1 MGMNDDLGIT
11 TAIKWD
17 RFGSWVA
24 RVALA
29 LMVGLLTIISFF
41 LIRLVEELDDAKQ
54 ELTNTTRSVYEVK
67 GELNVLQY
75 QVRDIRERLNRMENQ
90 IR

>member
-1 MGMNDDLGIT
+1 MHGDLGIT

-41 LIRLVEELDDAKQ
+41 LIRLVDELDDAKQ
-54 ELTNTTRSVYEVK
+54 ELKNTTKSVYEVK

-90 IR
+90 IQ